1 MDIVACP
8 DPTCPAPASVHDRWT
23 WASTSGPVEHVKT
36 GCEAGHWFTPL
47 AASLVPYRLP
57 NPATVLQELQEQLA
71 R

>member
-8 DPTCPAPASVHDRWT
+8 DPICPAPAWVADRWA
-23 WASTSGPVEHVKT
+23 WESTAGPVEHART

-57 NPATVLQELQEQLA
+57 NAATVRQEQLA